1 MQFAFRLA
9 TLIRTIFIGRAVRCT
24 FVIDGFDECST
35 NNKDSQL
42 HSADGRS
49 EFLEYLIRNTAD
61 TRARVLILSRDN
73 EDIRAQL
80 GTLTKDT
87 IPMLLA
93 YGVTADDTRSDID
106 HCSSHM
112 VDTRL
117 ANKPKELKAYL
128 ASEAARKSDGM
139 FLWLQYLS
147 QELDPG
153 ENAKGL
159 RNIVSEM
166 PAKLNEVYERDL
178 EKVQRLKPAQK
189 TRAVAVLRWILFAL
203 RPLTVRELAEALAA
217 TIDDSAETYPHDDL
231 PDSWD
236 SGYVDEQYVNS
247 YIRRSCGSL
256 VELRGHV
263 EKKPLALHAVH
274 FTHFSVK
281 EYLLH
286 SDVFNNGQTRLER
299 ICFPDGGKEHDRLA
313 RLCLQYLCYDIFGEK
328 NDFRDGRRIQVY
340 PFLAYAA
347 KSWYMHALRD
357 QRMSED
363 IVPWAEKLFNP
374 STSNWILW
382 SRVFE
387 GDLQL
392 DDESSST
399 CSLGSEDV
407 SITSTDEVSITS
419 TNWGEESD
427 EVDNQPGPIYYA
439 ALLGLTDIIKALQS
453 QGLDCS
459 ARGGVYGFP
468 LQAAIHNSHQE
479 TVEYLVQQG
488 IDLNQ
493 RGGVYT
499 LAICAA
505 AAQGLD
511 KILNILIEAGADLT
525 GEDHTGRSCLHFACR
540 QGARATVKPL
550 LKAGADPLKRSGLGK
565 TPFYEAVKSGDR
577 ETVSLI
583 LDAGASA
590 NDMNDTGVPAIY
602 TAVSLGYEGVV
613 EELLN
618 RHADVNVLSPRGLTC
633 LHEAVIK
640 GHTAII
646 EKLLV
651 NSANVNAHNQ
661 DGWAPLCY
669 AVALEDFTIAELL
682 ISRGADVNTS
692 DNDGW
697 TPLHI
702 AAERASNKMLAM
714 LLSHGAAV
722 DAESSSS
729 NTSLFFA
736 VFSRCLDCV
745 KILLAHGA
753 SVAQINNKGDTV
765 LDDAIELGQNDIIEH
780 LLDHHALCGL
790 GDHIQGTSASP
801 TDVQSSI
808 VAAEISKAIL
818 RGDKDLA
825 SQLISNR
832 ESALSQSDLNSAL
845 LSCGLFNAPSLV
857 ESLLQRGASLSAST
871 YNERTPLHFA
881 TKNNS
886 LELTKLLLKHGATI
900 HALDGS
906 GYTPLD
912 LAIGGGRANIE
923 TTKYLV
929 ENGALA
935 TQGTDHKATETST
948 NPALEGQWE
957 GTYTYDHWMK
967 GRVDATVL
975 TIRFAPTSLSSKHPF
990 WECSEGDKAGMFDV
1004 LGHLFADNAIRFVKC
1019 YESTGWLYLG
1029 VFDADAMIIRGT
1041 WGSSMKLRH
1050 GSFELKKV

>member
-9 TLIRTIFIGRAVRCT
+9 TLIRTIFIGRAVPCT

-49 EFLEYLIRNTAD
+49 EFLEYLIKNTAD

-73 EDIRAQL
+73 ENIRAQL

-93 YGVTADDTRSDID
+93 YGVTAGDTRSDID

-117 ANKPKELKAYL
+117 ANKPRELKAYL

-189 TRAVAVLRWILFAL
+189 TRAIAVLRWILFAL

-231 PDSWD
+231 PDPWD

-263 EKKPLALHAVH
+263 EKKPLALHTVH
-274 FTHFSVK
+274 FTHFSVQ
-281 EYLLH
+281 EYLLN
-286 SDVFNNGQTRLER
+286 SDVFNNGQTRLGR
-299 ICFPDGGKEHDRLA
+299 ICFPDGGKEHDTLA
-313 RLCLQYLCYDIFGEK
+313 RLCLQYLCYDVFGEK
-328 NDFRDGRRIQVY
+328 SDFRDGRNIQVY

-347 KSWYMHALRD
+347 KYWYMHALRD

-363 IVPWAEKLFNP
+363 IVPWVQKLFIP

-382 SRVFE
+382 SSVFE

-392 DDESSST
+392 NDEPSYAR
-399 CSLGSEDV
+399 SLGRNYFPM
-407 SITSTDEVSITS
+407 TSTDEA
-419 TNWGEESD
+419 EELGD
-427 EVDNQPGPIYYA
+427 VDNRPGLIYYA
-439 ALLGLTDIIKALQS
+439 ALFGLTDIVKALQS

-459 ARGGVYGFP
+459 ARGGMYGFP

-493 RGGVYT
+493 RGGFYN

-505 AAQGLD
+505 AAKGLD
-511 KILNILIEAGADLT
+511 RISDILIKAGADVT
-525 GEDHTGRSCLHFACR
+525 SEDPIGRNCLHFACMR
-540 QGARATVKPL
+540 GARATVKTL
-550 LKAGADPLKRSGLGK
+550 LEAGADPLKKSRLGK
-565 TPFYEAVKSGDR
+565 TPFYEAVESGDR
-577 ETVSLI
+577 ETVSLM
-583 LDAGASA
+583 LDAGVSA
-590 NDMNDTGVPAIY
+590 NDTDLAGVPAIW
-602 TAVSLGYEGVV
+602 TAVSLDYQEIV

-618 RHADVNVLSPRGLTC
+618 CNADINLPGRNGRTC
-633 LHEAVIK
+633 LHTAVIF
-640 GHTAII
+640 GDTGFIDN
-646 EKLLV
+646 LLV
-651 NSANVNAHNQ
+651 NSAEINTQDQ
-661 DGWAPLCY
+661 DGRSPLDY
-669 AVALEDFTIAELL
+669 AVTLQHFATADLL
-682 ISRGADVNTS
+682 ISRGANVSTLTDRGN
-692 DNDGW
+692 
-697 TPLHI
+697 
-702 AAERASNKMLAM
+702 
-714 LLSHGAAV
+714 
-722 DAESSSS
+722 
-729 NTSLFFA
+729 
-736 VFSRCLDCV
+736 
-745 KILLAHGA
+745 
-753 SVAQINNKGDTV
+753 TV
-765 LDDAIELGQNDIIEH
+765 LEAAIELGQNDIVEY
-780 LLDHHALCGL
+780 LLDHHALCGF
-790 GDHIQGTSASP
+790 GGHVQERSGSP

-808 VAAEISKAIL
+808 VAAGISKAIL
-818 RGDKDLA
+818 RGDEDLA
-825 SQLISNR
+825 SQLISNPD
-832 ESALSQSDLNSAL
+832 SALSQSDLNNTL
-845 LSCGLFNAPSLV
+845 LSCSLLNAPSFV

-881 TKNNS
+881 TKNNF
-886 LELTKLLLKHGATI
+886 LELTKLFLKHGATT
-900 HALDGS
+900 HAVDGS
-906 GYTPLD
+906 GFTPLD

-923 TTKYLV
+923 TVKYLV

-935 TQGTDHKATETST
+935 TQGRGHKATETST

-957 GTYTYDHWMK
+957 GTYTYDHWRK

-975 TIRFAPTSLSSKHPF
+975 TIRFAPTSLSSNYPF
-990 WECSEGDKAGMFDV
+990 WECRYHDEFGIFEV
-1004 LGHLFADNAIRFVKC
+1004 FGHLFADNAIRFAKL
-1019 YESTGWLYLG
+1019 YKSSGWLYLG
-1029 VFDADAMIIRGT
+1029 VFDAEAMIVRGT
-1041 WGSSMKLRH
+1041 WGGSMTLRH

>member
-1 MQFAFRLA
+1 M
-9 TLIRTIFIGRAVRCT
+9 
-24 FVIDGFDECST
+24 
-35 NNKDSQL
+35 
-42 HSADGRS
+42 
-49 EFLEYLIRNTAD
+49 
-61 TRARVLILSRDN
+61 LILSRDS

-87 IPMLLA
+87 TPMLLE
-93 YGVTADDTRSDID
+93 YGISADDTRSDID

-112 VDTRL
+112 VNTRL
-117 ANKPKELKAYL
+117 ANKPTELKAYL
-128 ASEAARKSDGM
+128 ASEAARRSDGM

-147 QELDPG
+147 HELDPG

-159 RNIVSEM
+159 RSIVSEM
-166 PAKLNEVYERDL
+166 PAEINEMYERDL
-178 EKVQRLKPAQK
+178 EKVQSLKPAK
-189 TRAVAVLRWILFAL
+189 KVRAIAVLRWILFAL
-203 RPLTVRELAEALAA
+203 RPLTVRELAEAMAA
-217 TIDDSAETYPHDDL
+217 TIDDSTETYPHNDL

-256 VELRGHV
+256 VELRGHA
-263 EKKPLALHAVH
+263 ENKPLALHTVH

-286 SDVFNNGQTRLER
+286 SDNVSNGQTRLER

-313 RLCLQYLCYDIFGEK
+313 RLCLQYLCYDVFGEK
-328 NDFRDGRRIQVY
+328 NDFRDGRMIQVY

-347 KSWYMHALRD
+347 TSWYMHALRD

-392 DDESSST
+392 HDKPSSA
-399 CSLGSEDV
+399 CSLRDEDASV
-407 SITSTDEVSITS
+407 TSSHEAGALG
-419 TNWGEESD
+419 N
-427 EVDNQPGPIYYA
+427 VDNRPGPIYYA
-439 ALLGLTDIIKALQS
+439 ALLGLTDIVKALQS

-459 ARGGVYGFP
+459 ARGGIYGFP

-493 RGGVYT
+493 RGGLYT

-511 KILNILIEAGADLT
+511 KILDILIKAGADLT
-525 GEDHTGRSCLHFACR
+525 SEDQNGRNCLHFACMR
-540 QGARATVKPL
+540 GARATVKPL
-550 LKAGADPLKRSGLGK
+550 LEAGADPLKKSRLGK
-565 TPFYEAVKSGDR
+565 TPFYEAVESGDR

-590 NDMNDTGVPAIY
+590 NDMNKIGVPAIW
-602 TAVSLGYEGVV
+602 TAVSLGFEGIV

-618 RHADVNVLSPRGLTC
+618 RHADVNLLSPRGLTC
-633 LHEAVIK
+633 LHEAFIK
-640 GHTAII
+640 GHTTII

-651 NSANVNAHNQ
+651 NSAEVNAQ
-661 DGWAPLCY
+661 DQEGWSALCY
-669 AVALEDFTIAELL
+669 AIALENFTTAELL
-682 ISRGADVNTS
+682 IGRGAYVNTS
-692 DNDGW
+692 ANDGW
-697 TPLHI
+697 TPVQI
-702 AAERASNKMLAM
+702 AAERASNKILAM
-714 LLSHGAAV
+714 LLKHGVAV
-722 DAESSSS
+722 DAESSSR
-729 NTSLFFA
+729 NTSVFSA
-736 VFSRCLDCV
+736 VFGRCLDCV
-745 KILLAHGA
+745 KTLLAHGA
-753 SVAQINNKGDTV
+753 SVAQIKNRGNTV
-765 LDDAIELGQNDIIEH
+765 LDDAIESGQNDIIEY
-780 LLDHHALCGL
+780 LLDDHALCGL
-790 GDHIQGTSASP
+790 GRHIQGTSASP
-801 TDVQSSI
+801 TSI
-808 VAAEISKAIL
+808 VAAKISKAIS
-818 RGDKDLA
+818 RGDEDLA
-825 SQLISNR
+825 SQLINNR
-832 ESALSQSDLNSAL
+832 DSALSQSDLNSAL
-845 LSCGLFNAPSLV
+845 QSCSLFNAPSLV

-881 TKNNS
+881 TLHNS
-886 LELTKLLLKHGATI
+886 LKLTKLFLKHGATI
-900 HALDGS
+900 HTVDGS

-912 LAIGGGRANIE
+912 LAIAGGRANIE

-935 TQGTDHKATETST
+935 TQGGGDTATETST
-948 NPALEGQWE
+948 DPALEGHWK
-957 GTYTYDHWMK
+957 GTYTYDHWLK

-975 TIRFAPTSLSSKHPF
+975 TIRFAPSSLSSKHPF
-990 WECSEGDKAGMFDV
+990 WKCSDRDVDGMFDV
-1004 LGHLFADNAIRFVKC
+1004 LGHLFADNAIRFAKL
-1019 YESTGWLYLG
+1019 YESSGWLYLG

-1041 WGSSMKLRH
+1041 WGRSMTLRH